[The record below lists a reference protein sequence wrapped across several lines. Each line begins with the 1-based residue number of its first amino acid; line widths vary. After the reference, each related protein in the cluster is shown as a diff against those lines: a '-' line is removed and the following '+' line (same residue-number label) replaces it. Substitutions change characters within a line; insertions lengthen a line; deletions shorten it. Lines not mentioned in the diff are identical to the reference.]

1 MMATSRKKTTTLVL
15 GAVGVLA
22 GLGGLMAVALGGS
35 TVSTV
40 PFAEV
45 AKAKD
50 KVEIFGVLDK
60 RSIRQIRGANL
71 VSFDLLEEQGDEKKT
86 LTGRRVAVLYQNHA
100 VGLPANFPA
109 ASHARAAGLYDPSTK
124 KLVSDRVYTKCPSK
138 YNEEDGLD
146 PATKLALKEWKSGL
160 DAAKPGAG
168 ALAVPAGNGLTPRPQ
183 FPKSQTL

>member
-45 AKAKD
+45 TKAKD

-86 LTGRRVAVLYQNHA
+86 LTGRRIAVLYQNHA

-109 ASHARAAGLYDPSTK
+109 GSHARAAGLYDPSSK

-138 YNEEDGLD
+138 YKEDGLD
-146 PATKLALKEWKSGL
+146 PATKIALKEWKSGL
-160 DAAKPGAG
+160 DADKPGAG
-168 ALAVPAGNGLTPRPQ
+168 ALAVPAGGGLAPQSQ